1 MKRSIGK
8 AVTLL
13 LLLMICA
20 GLVVSGYFS
29 DQKEQKELLVLQKK
43 YEQKDKNVRK
53 IRDQLYQKR
62 SEWTEIK
69 VVSGYFSDQ
78 KEQKELLV
86 LQKKYEQKDKNVR
99 KIRDQLYQKRSEW
112 TEINPKG
119 FVILAFSEENQQLKE
134 SIKPELEKRGLTAT
148 LVLKTKENIEREKM
162 EAWMDELVLKTKEN
176 IEREK
181 MEAWMDE
188 GWDLAF
194 GGEIGNQKEQR
205 EQFLNSFRN
214 ISEECK
220 RYGEDAPQVE
230 AWMDEG
236 WDLAFGGEIGNQ
248 KEQREQFLNSFRNI
262 SEECKR
268 YGEDAPQGF
277 FFNGGDFSYGKPL
290 LYPEMSQ
297 HSYSMAVMF
306 AQNEN
311 LLHYSVNQQYGE
323 IKECQNVSL
332 RRGYEVIEAFVEQAK
347 AEEVP
352 VVLSDF
358 GAENQMEISG
368 EENIEDLTKILDFI
382 QQKKENGDL
391 LAGSIKEYM
400 AYVSR
405 MEEEKK
411 KVKEEYLIYEQENEK
426 QRKEIYEAA
435 Q

>member
-69 VVSGYFSDQ
+69 
-78 KEQKELLV
+78 
-86 LQKKYEQKDKNVR
+86 
-99 KIRDQLYQKRSEW
+99 
-112 TEINPKG
+112 PKG

-148 LVLKTKENIEREKM
+148 
-162 EAWMDELVLKTKEN
+162 LVLKTKEN

-220 RYGEDAPQVE
+220 RYGEDAPQV
-230 AWMDEG
+230 
-236 WDLAFGGEIGNQ
+236 
-248 KEQREQFLNSFRNI
+248 
-262 SEECKR
+262 
-268 YGEDAPQGF
+268 F

-311 LLHYSVNQQYGE
+311 LLHYSVNQQYRE

-426 QRKEIYEAA
+426 QRKEIYEAD
-435 Q
+435 